1 MYRSSCKP
9 ERIGRDVDSRYPYHL
24 TAVIHLKR
32 NAVQPF
38 AERSQIHNLVSLPE
52 HSMVDPRPSRRI
64 DLPSFRA
71 SRDPAPRID
80 PADIAATTA
89 GKRAELGQRA
99 FVPSKNVR
107 IEAARDGQ
115 LFGSGPLGSVIGV

>member
-1 MYRSSCKP
+1 MYRSSRKP

-38 AERSQIHNLVSLPE
+38 AERSQIHNLVPLPE

-71 SRDPAPRID
+71 SLDPAPRID
-80 PADIAATTA
+80 PADIAAMAA
-89 GKRAELGQRA
+89 GKRAELGYRA
-99 FVPSKNVR
+99 FVPSINMT
-107 IEAARDGQ
+107 IEADQRAV
-115 LFGSGPLGSVIGV
+115 LGGGIRG

>member
-1 MYRSSCKP
+1 MYRSSRKP
-9 ERIGRDVDSRYPYHL
+9 ERIGHDVDSRYPHHL
-24 TAVIHLKR
+24 TAIIHLKR

-71 SRDPAPRID
+71 SRDPAPRIA
-80 PADIAATTA
+80 PADIAASTA
-89 GKRAELGQRA
+89 WNHGELGQRV
-99 FVPSKNVR
+99 FFPF
-107 IEAARDGQ
+107 I
-115 LFGSGPLGSVIGV
+115 

>member
-1 MYRSSCKP
+1 MYRSSRKP
-9 ERIGRDVDSRYPYHL
+9 ERIGHDVDSRYPHHL
-24 TAVIHLKR
+24 TAIIHLKR

-38 AERSQIHNLVSLPE
+38 AERSQIHNLVFLPE

-80 PADIAATTA
+80 PADIAAIAA
-89 GKRAELGQRA
+89 GKRTEIGKDT
-99 FVPSKNVR
+99 FVPSKHVGNEADGRTIPR
-107 IEAARDGQ
+107 IGLR
-115 LFGSGPLGSVIGV
+115 